1 MHAASPAAALVSIG
15 GRAALVRWY
24 LREHISR
31 LITHTKPQGRREDTH
46 PARQH
51 VRKRLERESDNES
64 SSQGIIAEI
73 PEREGVF
80 RWDPRAGVVRG
91 ARLG

>member
-1 MHAASPAAALVSIG
+1 
-15 GRAALVRWY
+15 
-24 LREHISR
+24 
-31 LITHTKPQGRREDTH
+31 
-46 PARQH
+46 